1 MEIMIAMSRRRQ
13 NVRGKAR
20 SRSLL
25 LLLLLLG
32 KAGVKKT
39 LKTKLT

>member
-25 LLLLLLG
+25 PLLLLLLG

-39 LKTKLT
+39 LKN